1 MMKFCFSLKEENA
14 SFDIPKKSSVSWK
27 ASEAWYEMN
36 MAKKNVLLLEK
47 YIVRWKKNGKKE
59 KEETQLS
66 LPTQSKVF
74 KVDETFPFR
83 VNSSLC
89 GEINV

>member
-1 MMKFCFSLKEENA
+1 MLPLTFQ
-14 SFDIPKKSSVSWK
+14 KKVPCHGK
-27 ASEAWYEMN
+27 PQKLGTKMN
-36 MAKKNVLLLEK
+36 MAKKNVLLLAK
-47 YIVRWKKNGKKE
+47 YIVRWKKKNGKKE